1 MTELKAKIADGR
13 LIHGHFG
20 DIRFGAWGIEC
31 SDRHSFATLTDV
43 PRSAFFKDGVWHLAS
58 GRLKIELK
66 TAQTSANTM
75 KIKATF
81 TALDDMALQD
91 AVIRTVFDTSNI
103 KHGIIANQAILHAN
117 SDKYRLHKTDHAK
130 LVSKGG
136 QVVTVRLTKSNGADR
151 FEPYLYLRDRDDHWI
166 IHARML
172 PIDPVDQVWLRW
184 ANRFFT
190 ASAPDAIARLL
201 WKFKPAQ
208 KLLWRLRER
217 LGRNCPEIQAVPL
230 NILKSG
236 QSLSMEVTCHFQ

>member
-81 TALDDMALQD
+81 TALDDIALQD
-91 AVIRTVFDTSNI
+91 TVIRTVFDTSNI
-103 KHGIIANQAILHAN
+103 KHGTIANQSITHTN
-117 SDKYRLHKTDHAK
+117 SDKYRLHKTDHAN

-136 QVVTVRLTKSNGADR
+136 HAVTVRLTKSNGVGR
-151 FEPYLYLRDRDDHWI
+151 FEPYLYLRDRDDRWI

-190 ASAPDAIARLL
+190 ASAPGAIARLL
-201 WKFKPAQ
+201 WRFKPTQ

-236 QSLSMEVTCHFQ
+236 QSLSMEMTCHFQ